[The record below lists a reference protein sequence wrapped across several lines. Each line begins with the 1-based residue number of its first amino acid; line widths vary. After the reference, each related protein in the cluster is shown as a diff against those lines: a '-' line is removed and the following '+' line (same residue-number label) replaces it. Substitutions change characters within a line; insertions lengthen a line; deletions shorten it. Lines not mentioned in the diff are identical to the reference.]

1 MFGSLYPV
9 CFGDKIFSL
18 KGFSYFWVFGTA
30 KDIDPPEKYFQLTK
44 KMNFQDVK
52 WFMLLVCVNHF
63 LPLFYTMS
71 KQLWESPLWD
81 LIARAGLKLPKHLY
95 RKVDLTR
102 GL

>member
-1 MFGSLYPV
+1 
-9 CFGDKIFSL
+9 
-18 KGFSYFWVFGTA
+18 VFGTA

-71 KQLWESPLWD
+71 KQL
-81 LIARAGLKLPKHLY
+81 
-95 RKVDLTR
+95 
-102 GL
+102 